1 MFDKI
6 VVVVCIV
13 ICVAAGAW
21 GWWWEIGTEKKVDDQ
36 TDRKHKNDKNSK

>member
-36 TDRKHKNDKNSK
+36 TDQKHENDKNSK